1 MHDMGHRSANCSHS
15 RTFDPTMCGFSNH
28 AGCTPLDGCG
38 SPLIFPFLVSFTI
51 LVSFVFL
58 NLFIS
63 VILDGF
69 STASADRKDLI
80 RTEDFGRFA
89 QVSDSP
95 FCSIYPVVH
104 AFCT

>member
-95 FCSIYPVVH
+95 ICSIYSGAH

>member
-1 MHDMGHRSANCSHS
+1 MHDMGHSSDNCTHS
-15 RTFDPTMCGFSNH
+15 RQYDPAMCGFSNH
-28 AGCTPLDGCG
+28 PGCIPLDGCG

-69 STASADRKDLI
+69 SEASADRKDLI
-80 RTEDFGRFA
+80 RTEDFARFA
-89 QVSDSP
+89 QVGVTL
-95 FCSIYPVVH
+95 F
-104 AFCT
+104 